1 MHNYQCLIEMY
12 YLGTKWWLK
21 VSEKGGFIK
30 NFFYLDAHS
39 RNISQ
44 SLANDKPSKKDEKKY
59 IYKLEMHLQPRQKI
73 FKDRLVFS
81 KRTFVLSIVL

>member
-1 MHNYQCLIEMY
+1 MY

-21 VSEKGGFIK
+21 VSEKRGFIK

-44 SLANDKPSKKDEKKY
+44 SLANDKPSKKDEKKVY
-59 IYKLEMHLQPRQKI
+59 LQVRNASSTAPKNFQRQI
-73 FKDRLVFS
+73 GFF
-81 KRTFVLSIVL
+81 